1 MTPERLGLLW
11 GVTVFAGAT
20 AQALAWITGLPG
32 VVLLLS
38 AGLVIGRSGF
48 GLVEPLDLGVGLG
61 TVVSLL
67 VSLVLFDGGI
77 NLRLPG
83 DATKQAVLRIVL
95 VRLVLGLAAGLL
107 AAHWLAGLNWSLA
120 AVFSAI
126 VLATGPTVVN
136 PLVRQIR
143 LSPPLGEVLEGEG
156 LILEPIGAVLAL
168 LLLELALGDL
178 HGWRELAMGLLQRLG
193 GGVAIG
199 ACCGWLLAEALRRI
213 PAQPAGALRLQL
225 TLGTLFL
232 MFGGCELLLPES
244 GLPAAVAAG
253 VVVGRRPD
261 TDAAELDE
269 LIRQLAQLAITMLFP
284 LLAADVSWAEL
295 SPLGLGGVACVL
307 TLMLLVRPVAIG
319 LATMG
324 LQLSLP
330 QRALMSWLA
339 PRGIVTAAVAS
350 LFAIRLEQAGVVG
363 AGRLQGLVFLTILL
377 TVGLQGLSA
386 GPLARWLNLVEPEPE
401 LASSKAA
408 SDAGAVVAASVE
420 QQPGGQ

>member
-20 AQALAWITGLPG
+20 AQALAWLTGLPG

-48 GLVEPLDLGVGLG
+48 GLVEPLDLGAGLG
-61 TVVSLL
+61 TVVGLL

-126 VLATGPTVVN
+126 VLATGPTVVT

-143 LSPPLGEVLEGEG
+143 LAPPLGEVLEGEG

-178 HGWRELAMGLLQRLG
+178 HGWRELALGLLQRLG

-199 ACCGWLLAEALRRI
+199 ALCGWLLAEALRRI

-232 MFGGCELLLPES
+232 MFSGCELLLPES

-295 SPLGLGGVACVL
+295 SPLGWGGVACVL
-307 TLMLLVRPVAIG
+307 SLMLLVRPVAIG
-319 LATMG
+319 LATWG
-324 LQLSLP
+324 LAFSLP

-386 GPLARWLNLVEPEPE
+386 GPLARWLGLSE
-401 LASSKAA
+401 AA
-408 SDAGAVVAASVE
+408 GDAGAVGAASVQ
-420 QQPGGQ
+420 QQPGGH

>member
-20 AQALAWITGLPG
+20 AQALAWLTGLPG
-32 VVLLLS
+32 VVMLLS

-48 GLVEPLDLGVGLG
+48 GLVEPLDLGAGLG
-61 TVVSLL
+61 TVVGLL

-126 VLATGPTVVN
+126 VLATGPTVVT

-143 LSPPLGEVLEGEG
+143 LAPPLGEVLEGEG

-178 HGWRELAMGLLQRLG
+178 HGWRELALGLLQRLG

-199 ACCGWLLAEALRRI
+199 ALCGWLLAEALRRI
-213 PAQPAGALRLQL
+213 PAQQAGALRLQL

-232 MFGGCELLLPES
+232 MFSGCELLLPES

-261 TDAAELDE
+261 IDAAELDE

-295 SPLGLGGVACVL
+295 SPLGWGGVACVL
-307 TLMLLVRPVAIG
+307 SLMLLVRPVAIG
-319 LATMG
+319 LATWG
-324 LQLSLP
+324 LDFTLP

-386 GPLARWLNLVEPEPE
+386 GPLARWLGLSE
-401 LASSKAA
+401 AA
-408 SDAGAVVAASVE
+408 GDAGAVVSASVQ
-420 QQPGGQ
+420 QQPGGK

>member
-20 AQALAWITGLPG
+20 AQALAWLTGLPG

-48 GLVEPLDLGVGLG
+48 GLVEPLDLGAGLG
-61 TVVSLL
+61 TVVGLL

-126 VLATGPTVVN
+126 VLATGPTVVT

-143 LSPPLGEVLEGEG
+143 LAPPLGEVLEGEG

-178 HGWRELAMGLLQRLG
+178 HGWRELALGLLQRLG
-193 GGVAIG
+193 GGVVIG
-199 ACCGWLLAEALRRI
+199 ALCGWLLAEALRRI

-232 MFGGCELLLPES
+232 MFSGCELLLPES

-261 TDAAELDE
+261 IDAAELDE

-295 SPLGLGGVACVL
+295 SPLGWGGVACVL
-307 TLMLLVRPVAIG
+307 SLMLLVRPVAIG
-319 LATMG
+319 LATWG
-324 LQLSLP
+324 LAFSLP

-386 GPLARWLNLVEPEPE
+386 GPLARWLGLSE
-401 LASSKAA
+401 AA
-408 SDAGAVVAASVE
+408 GDAGAVGAASVQ

>member
-20 AQALAWITGLPG
+20 AQALAWLTGLPG

-48 GLVEPLDLGVGLG
+48 GLVEPLDLGAGLG
-61 TVVSLL
+61 TVVGLL

-126 VLATGPTVVN
+126 VLATGPTVVT

-143 LSPPLGEVLEGEG
+143 LAPPLGEVLEGEG

-178 HGWRELAMGLLQRLG
+178 HGWRELALGLLQRLG

-199 ACCGWLLAEALRRI
+199 ALCGWLLAEALRRI
-213 PAQPAGALRLQL
+213 PAQSAGALRLQL

-232 MFGGCELLLPES
+232 MFSGCELLLPES

-261 TDAAELDE
+261 IDAAELDE

-295 SPLGLGGVACVL
+295 SPLGWGGVACVL
-307 TLMLLVRPVAIG
+307 SLMLLVRPVAIG
-319 LATMG
+319 LATWG
-324 LQLSLP
+324 LDFSLP

-386 GPLARWLNLVEPEPE
+386 GPLARWLGLSE
-401 LASSKAA
+401 AA
-408 SDAGAVVAASVE
+408 GDAGAVVSASVQ

>member
-20 AQALAWITGLPG
+20 AQALAWLTGLPG

-48 GLVEPLDLGVGLG
+48 GLVEPLDLGAGLG
-61 TVVSLL
+61 TVVGLL

-143 LSPPLGEVLEGEG
+143 LAPPLGEVLEGEG

-178 HGWRELAMGLLQRLG
+178 HGWRELALGLLQRLG

-199 ACCGWLLAEALRRI
+199 ALCGWLLAEALRRI

-232 MFGGCELLLPES
+232 MFSGCELLLPES

-261 TDAAELDE
+261 IDAAELDE

-295 SPLGLGGVACVL
+295 SPLGWGGVACVL
-307 TLMLLVRPVAIG
+307 SLMLLVRPVAIG
-319 LATMG
+319 LATWG
-324 LQLSLP
+324 LDFSLP

-386 GPLARWLNLVEPEPE
+386 GPLARWLGLSEVSE
-401 LASSKAA
+401 AA
-408 SDAGAVVAASVE
+408 GDAGAVVAASV
-420 QQPGGQ
+420 QQKPGGQ

>member
-20 AQALAWITGLPG
+20 AQALAWLTGLPG

-48 GLVEPLDLGVGLG
+48 GLVEPLDLGAGLG
-61 TVVSLL
+61 TVVGLL

-126 VLATGPTVVN
+126 VLATGPTVVT

-143 LSPPLGEVLEGEG
+143 LAPPLGEVLEGEG

-178 HGWRELAMGLLQRLG
+178 HGWRELALGLLQRLG

-199 ACCGWLLAEALRRI
+199 ALCGWLLAEALRRI

-232 MFGGCELLLPES
+232 MFSGCELLLPES

-295 SPLGLGGVACVL
+295 SPLGWGGVACVL
-307 TLMLLVRPVAIG
+307 SLMLLVRPVAIG
-319 LATMG
+319 LATWG
-324 LQLSLP
+324 LDFTLP

-386 GPLARWLNLVEPEPE
+386 GPLARWLGLSE
-401 LASSKAA
+401 AA
-408 SDAGAVVAASVE
+408 GDAGAVVSASVQ
-420 QQPGGQ
+420 QQPGGK

>member
-20 AQALAWITGLPG
+20 AQALAWLTGLPG

-48 GLVEPLDLGVGLG
+48 GLVEPLDLGAGLG
-61 TVVSLL
+61 TVVGLL

-143 LSPPLGEVLEGEG
+143 LAPPLGEVLEGEG

-178 HGWRELAMGLLQRLG
+178 HGWRELALGLLQRLG

-199 ACCGWLLAEALRRI
+199 ALCGWLLAEALRRI

-232 MFGGCELLLPES
+232 MFSGCELLLPES

-295 SPLGLGGVACVL
+295 SPLGWGGVACVL
-307 TLMLLVRPVAIG
+307 SLMLLVRPVAIG
-319 LATMG
+319 LATWG
-324 LQLSLP
+324 LDFTLP

-386 GPLARWLNLVEPEPE
+386 GPLARWLDLSE
-401 LASSKAA
+401 AA
-408 SDAGAVVAASVE
+408 GDAGAVVSASVQ

>member
-20 AQALAWITGLPG
+20 AQALAWLTGLPG

-48 GLVEPLDLGVGLG
+48 GLVEPLDLGAGLG
-61 TVVSLL
+61 TVVGLL

-143 LSPPLGEVLEGEG
+143 LAPPLGEVLEGEG

-178 HGWRELAMGLLQRLG
+178 HGWRELALGLLQRLG

-199 ACCGWLLAEALRRI
+199 ALCGWLLAEALRRI

-232 MFGGCELLLPES
+232 MFSGCELLLPES

-295 SPLGLGGVACVL
+295 SPLGWGGVACVL
-307 TLMLLVRPVAIG
+307 SLMLLVRPVAIG
-319 LATMG
+319 LATWG
-324 LQLSLP
+324 LDFTLP

-386 GPLARWLNLVEPEPE
+386 GPLARWLDLSE
-401 LASSKAA
+401 AA
-408 SDAGAVVAASVE
+408 GDAGAVVSASVQ
-420 QQPGGQ
+420 QQPGGK

>member
-20 AQALAWITGLPG
+20 AQALAWLTGLPG

-48 GLVEPLDLGVGLG
+48 GLVEPLDLGAGLG
-61 TVVSLL
+61 TVVGLL

-126 VLATGPTVVN
+126 VLATGPTVVT

-143 LSPPLGEVLEGEG
+143 LAPPLGEVLEGEG

-178 HGWRELAMGLLQRLG
+178 HGWRELALGLLQRLG

-199 ACCGWLLAEALRRI
+199 ALCGWLLAEALRRI

-232 MFGGCELLLPES
+232 MFSGCELLLPES

-261 TDAAELDE
+261 IDAAELDE

-295 SPLGLGGVACVL
+295 SPLGWGGVACVL
-307 TLMLLVRPVAIG
+307 SLMLLVRPVAIG
-319 LATMG
+319 LATWG
-324 LQLSLP
+324 LDFSLP

-386 GPLARWLNLVEPEPE
+386 GPLARWLGLSE
-401 LASSKAA
+401 AA
-408 SDAGAVVAASVE
+408 GDAGAVVAASVQ
-420 QQPGGQ
+420 QQPGGK

>member
-20 AQALAWITGLPG
+20 AQALAWLTGLPG

-48 GLVEPLDLGVGLG
+48 GLVEPLDLGAGLG
-61 TVVSLL
+61 TVVGLL

-126 VLATGPTVVN
+126 VLATGPTVVT

-143 LSPPLGEVLEGEG
+143 LAPPLGEVLEGEG

-178 HGWRELAMGLLQRLG
+178 HGWRELALGLLQRLG

-199 ACCGWLLAEALRRI
+199 ALCGWLLAEALRRI

-232 MFGGCELLLPES
+232 MFSGCELLLPES

-295 SPLGLGGVACVL
+295 SPLGWGGVVCVL
-307 TLMLLVRPVAIG
+307 SLMLLVRPVAIG
-319 LATMG
+319 LATWG
-324 LQLSLP
+324 LAFSLP

-386 GPLARWLNLVEPEPE
+386 GPLARWLGLSE
-401 LASSKAA
+401 AA
-408 SDAGAVVAASVE
+408 GDAGAVGAASVQ